1 MPEEGDPAL
10 LADAGQPGSRVARP
24 ANNNEFSSSAMATHD
39 TIATLLATQAS
50 LGSKPLL
57 TVDQQCLSYA
67 EAEARSRS
75 MATALLQAGVGRGSK
90 VALLMGNS
98 VDFAVS
104 FLAITRIGAIAMPL
118 STMSTSFELRGL
130 LLNSDAEFLVSVPT
144 YRGQDLSAKVI
155 EALGTANLVDLAL
168 TALPVLRRVWLDVS
182 LLAPNA
188 AGKALDISVAEGQV
202 TPADTLVIVHTSG
215 STSAPKGVI
224 HTHGQVIRNM
234 RRQNQLRHYTDL
246 DRLFSNSPFF
256 WIGGLA
262 YSFIATLV
270 AGGQLICSGAEPQAL
285 LDLLEAERPTLCNGV
300 ASTVLS
306 LAQQPGFADRDLSSL
321 RRGNLYPIMP
331 PDTRPRDPELRC
343 NLLGMTETGSVS
355 LYGNGDI
362 DLPEAKRG
370 CFGKPVPG
378 IEARVVDPETGL
390 DAPRG
395 EFWARGENL
404 MQGYYGRERWQ
415 CFDENGWFHTG
426 DMMEV
431 DADGDFYFK
440 GRSGDIIRTSGAQ
453 VSPREVEGA
462 ISDITG
468 GRMSLVIGVPDPKRG
483 QAVTA
488 IIIGEEAIDE
498 EALRSALKQRLSA
511 YKVPRR
517 FITMTE
523 AELPVLSSGKVD
535 LKKLVELVS

>member
-1 MPEEGDPAL
+1 MRL
-10 LADAGQPGSRVARP
+10 WVT
-24 ANNNEFSSSAMATHD
+24 NNNDFSNSAMATDD
-39 TIATLLATQAS
+39 TIASLLATQAA
-50 LGSKPLL
+50 LGSRPLL
-57 TVDQQCLSYA
+57 SVDQQRLSYA
-67 EAEARSRS
+67 DAESRSRQVAS
-75 MATALLQAGVGRGSK
+75 SLLQSGVGRGSK

-104 FLAITRIGAIAMPL
+104 FLGITRIGAIAMPL

-130 LLNSDAEFLVSVPT
+130 LLNSDAEFLVAMRS
-144 YRGQDLSAKVI
+144 YRGEDLTEKVI
-155 EALGTANLVDLAL
+155 ATIGTANQADLAL
-168 TALPVLRRVWLDVS
+168 PELPVLRRVWLDS
-182 LLAPNA
+182 SQLEQPQTDQTPTITA
-188 AGKALDISVAEGQV
+188 AEAQV
-202 TPADTLVIVHTSG
+202 TAADTLVIVHTSG

-224 HTHGQVIRNM
+224 HTQGQVIRNM
-234 RRQNQLRHYTDL
+234 RRQNQLRDYSAQ

-262 YSFIATLV
+262 YSFIATLI
-270 AGGQLICSGAEPQAL
+270 AGGRLICSGAEPAAM
-285 LDLLEAERPTLCNGV
+285 LDLLEAEQPTLCNGV
-300 ASTVLS
+300 ASTVLN
-306 LAQQPGFADRDLSSL
+306 LAQHPSFADRDLSSL

-331 PDTRPRDPELRC
+331 ADTRPADPELRC

-355 LYGNGDI
+355 LYGNGDV

-378 IEARVVDPETGL
+378 IEARVVDPDTGL
-390 DAPRG
+390 DASQG
-395 EFWARGENL
+395 EFLARGENL

-415 CFDENGWFHTG
+415 CFDADGWFHTG
-426 DMMEV
+426 DMMAI
-431 DADGDFYFK
+431 DGDGDFYFK
-440 GRSGDIIRTSGAQ
+440 GRTGDIIRTSGAQ

-488 IIIGEEAIDE
+488 VIIGDEAIDE
-498 EALRSALKQRLSA
+498 EALRTALKQRLSP

-517 FITMTE
+517 VISMAE
-523 AELPVLSSGKVD
+523 SELPTLSSGKVD
-535 LKKLVELVS
+535 LKKLVEIVS